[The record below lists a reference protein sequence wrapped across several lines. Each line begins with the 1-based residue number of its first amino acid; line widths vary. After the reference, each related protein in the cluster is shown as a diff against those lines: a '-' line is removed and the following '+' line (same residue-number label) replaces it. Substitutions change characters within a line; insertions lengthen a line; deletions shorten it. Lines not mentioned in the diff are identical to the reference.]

1 MIEKLKK
8 FIKNSDNYKNSYFIK
23 YHLYK
28 FFDRIFLTL
37 RLKKLDDNSQKD
49 MFNWDKYHLHFR
61 GEVAETSKI
70 FSIKLA
76 RDDYKFINNQ
86 LIKSNFNIKD
96 IHPLHII
103 TYETILQL
111 NPESIFELGCGHGMH
126 LYNLQV
132 LKPELELAGIDRSAK
147 QIEFLRET
155 FPGLKAEIKV
165 KDATIPFEESLRAK
179 YDLSF
184 TNAVIMH
191 IHFADT
197 HKIALANLF
206 NVSKK
211 YVVMAERWKNH
222 NMMADIKELQSKKI
236 IKWEQINF
244 YYKRYLN
251 SNMCVMICSKE
262 KLPYPVL
269 ENYDLLPK
277 D

>member
-1 MIEKLKK
+1 MIKKIKK
-8 FIKNSDNYKNSYFIK
+8 FFSNPDNYKNSYFIR

-28 FFDRIFLTL
+28 FFDKLFLNL
-37 RLKKLDDNSQKD
+37 GLKKISNNCQKD
-49 MFNWDKYHLHFR
+49 MFNWDQYHLHFR
-61 GEVAETSKI
+61 GEVVETSKI
-70 FSIKLA
+70 YSIKLA
-76 RDDYKFINNQ
+76 KDDYKFINNQ
-86 LIKSNFNIKD
+86 LIQANPDIKP
-96 IHPLHII
+96 IHPLHVI

-126 LYNLQV
+126 LYNMQI
-132 LKPELELAGIDRSAK
+132 LKPELKLAGIDRSAK

-155 FPGLKAEIKV
+155 FPGLKAEIKI
-165 KDATIPFEESLRAK
+165 KDATIPFEGNMHEK

-184 TNAVIMH
+184 SSAVIMH

-244 YYKRYLN
+244 YYKRYKDTD
-251 SNMCVMICSKE
+251 MCVMICSKE
-262 KLPYPVL
+262 QLPYPVL